1 MSVRRALAWLYSGQ
15 LLTFAINFAA
25 AIVVA
30 RLLSPHDMGIFAIAG
45 AMTSVIGILS
55 TLGIGHYVVRASDL
69 SPSTIDSAFT
79 INAFLSCLIA
89 LFVYLS
95 SFAGERLLDERAVG
109 NVLAVLALGP
119 LIGVFEFRPSTMLQ
133 REMHFMTIAVIGTLR
148 TAINNIVVVSFA
160 YAGERYMSMAYGAIA
175 AGLFGVIAINLAAPH
190 HVSLRLSMAE
200 WKPML
205 TFGLRIM
212 SISGVANLAS
222 RLSDIILGRL
232 LGLEALGLYS
242 RAAGMSNQ
250 IFENV
255 YGAATRVM
263 FVKLAADFR
272 EHGSL
277 RETFLRGLAMIT
289 SLLWPI
295 MIGLAVLARPAI
307 YILYGEKW
315 LPSALPLSL
324 LMIAQFV
331 VLCFGMNWEL
341 FVLRDE
347 TARQTRFEFIRA
359 FVGIVTFSAGCFFN
373 IAAAAVGRIAE
384 AIFGFMLY
392 RSHVR
397 RLAETQPGELRRIY
411 FNSLLLTVAAVMP
424 SMFLMIYSGW
434 SHLTPPWLIAAAILA
449 GAGLWIVV
457 LVRLKHPLWAEIK
470 LAANRL
476 GLP

>member
-1 MSVRRALAWLYSGQ
+1 
-15 LLTFAINFAA
+15 
-25 AIVVA
+25 
-30 RLLSPHDMGIFAIAG
+30 
-45 AMTSVIGILS
+45 
-55 TLGIGHYVVRASDL
+55 
-69 SPSTIDSAFT
+69 
-79 INAFLSCLIA
+79 
-89 LFVYLS
+89 
-95 SFAGERLLDERAVG
+95 
-109 NVLAVLALGP
+109 
-119 LIGVFEFRPSTMLQ
+119 
-133 REMHFMTIAVIGTLR
+133 
-148 TAINNIVVVSFA
+148 
-160 YAGERYMSMAYGAIA
+160 
-175 AGLFGVIAINLAAPH
+175 
-190 HVSLRLSMAE
+190 
-200 WKPML
+200 
-205 TFGLRIM
+205 
-212 SISGVANLAS
+212 
-222 RLSDIILGRL
+222 
-232 LGLEALGLYS
+232 
-242 RAAGMSNQ
+242 
-250 IFENV
+250 
-255 YGAATRVM
+255 
-263 FVKLAADFR
+263 
-272 EHGSL
+272 
-277 RETFLRGLAMIT
+277 MIT
-289 SLLWPI
+289 GLLWPI